1 MTSLEKL
8 IAHLTAREVLEDP
21 VVAEAFREVDRADFI
36 LPEYAST
43 AYFDGPL
50 PIGFGQT
57 ISQPFT
63 VAFMLGLLNV
73 LPGQAVLD
81 IGSGSGWTTALL
93 ARITGPDGTVLGL
106 ERCPELVE
114 FGSSNLRQYT
124 FPWAR
129 ITRAGTTLGDPG
141 AAYDRILVSAAAP
154 CFPEELIK
162 QLNPGGRLV
171 IPVNHSIWQFNRT
184 GRGIEKEEFY
194 GFSFV
199 PLIWE

>member
-8 IAHLTAREVLEDP
+8 VIYLKDRQVLENP
-21 VVAEAFREVDRADFI
+21 AVAEAIREVDRADFI
-36 LPEYAST
+36 LPEYAVA

-63 VAFMLGLLNV
+63 VAFMLDLLNV

-93 ARITGPDGTVLGL
+93 AKLTGPDGTVLGL

-114 FGSSNLRQYT
+114 FGSSNLRQYS

-129 ITRAGTTLGDPG
+129 ITRAGTALGNPG
-141 AAYDRILVSAAAP
+141 TVYDRILVSAAAP
-154 CFPEELIK
+154 CFPEELIE

-171 IPVNHSIWQFNRT
+171 IPVDHSIWKFNRT
-184 GRGIEKEEFY
+184 GQGIVKEEFY

-199 PLIWE
+199 PLIRE